1 MGERNHTDH
10 TDHTDDSDIDVSER
24 GRDRPESVD
33 EGGDVSLLGGLEVEL
48 LAASL
53 RADTS
58 DMQMWIAMLGT
69 KLAGA
74 LPQRVRLQRSGVFS
88 NGAVK
93 SMEIELGAWRLA
105 LRLEHGY
112 PLAERT
118 HVVRGI
124 ALKTEQLPLDS
135 WVSALC
141 QGLADLAAASAR
153 EHAAIESL
161 LT

>member
-1 MGERNHTDH
+1 MNDSGE
-10 TDHTDDSDIDVSER
+10 VSR
-24 GRDRPESVD
+24 
-33 EGGDVSLLGGLEVEL
+33 LGGLDFEL

-58 DMQMWIAMLGT
+58 DMQMWIAMLGR
-69 KLAGA
+69 KLEGA
-74 LPQRVRLQRSGVFS
+74 LPQRVRLHRSGVFS

-93 SMEIELGAWRLA
+93 SIEIELGASMLA

-112 PLAERT
+112 PLAERS
-118 HVVRGI
+118 HIVRGI
-124 ALKTEQLPLDS
+124 ALKTEQLTLDTWITS
-135 WVSALC
+135 LC
-141 QGLADLAAASAR
+141 QGLADLAATSAR

>member
-1 MGERNHTDH
+1 MDDGGE
-10 TDHTDDSDIDVSER
+10 SK
-24 GRDRPESVD
+24 G
-33 EGGDVSLLGGLEVEL
+33 LGGLDFEL

-58 DMQMWIAMLGT
+58 DMQMWIATLGS
-69 KLAGA
+69 KLEGA
-74 LPQRVRLQRSGVFS
+74 LPQRVRLHRGGVFS

-93 SMEIELGAWRLA
+93 SIEIELGAWRLA
-105 LRLEHGY
+105 LRMEHGY

-124 ALKTEQLPLDS
+124 ALKTEQLTLDTWITS
-135 WVSALC
+135 LC
-141 QGLADLAAASAR
+141 QGLSDLAATSAR

>member
-1 MGERNHTDH
+1 MLRDARRNVRQRVDDGGESSRLD
-10 TDHTDDSDIDVSER
+10 
-24 GRDRPESVD
+24 
-33 EGGDVSLLGGLEVEL
+33 GLDFEL

-58 DMQMWIAMLGT
+58 DMQMWITMLGR
-69 KLAGA
+69 KLEGA
-74 LPQRVRLQRSGVFS
+74 LPQRVRLYRSGVFS
-88 NGAVK
+88 SGAVK
-93 SMEIELGAWRLA
+93 SIEVELGAWRLA

-124 ALKTEQLPLDS
+124 ALKTEQLTLDS
-135 WVSALC
+135 WIASLS
-141 QGLADLAAASAR
+141 QGLFDLAATSAR

-161 LT
+161 LK

>member
-1 MGERNHTDH
+1 V
-10 TDHTDDSDIDVSER
+10 DDS
-24 GRDRPESVD
+24 G
-33 EGGDVSLLGGLEVEL
+33 EGSRLGGLDFEL
-48 LAASL
+48 LSASL

-58 DMQMWIAMLGT
+58 DMQMWIATLGS
-69 KLAGA
+69 KLDSA
-74 LPQRVRLQRSGVFS
+74 LPQRVRLHRGGVFS

-93 SMEIELGAWRLA
+93 SIEIELGAWRLA
-105 LRLEHGY
+105 LRMEHGY

-124 ALKTEQLPLDS
+124 ALKTEQLTLDTWITS
-135 WVSALC
+135 LC
-141 QGLADLAAASAR
+141 QGLSDLAATSAR

>member
-1 MGERNHTDH
+1 VENSREISH
-10 TDHTDDSDIDVSER
+10 
-24 GRDRPESVD
+24 
-33 EGGDVSLLGGLEVEL
+33 LGGLDFEL

-53 RADTS
+53 RDDTS
-58 DMQMWIAMLGT
+58 DMQMWFTMLAG
-69 KLAGA
+69 KLEGA
-74 LPQRVRLQRSGVFS
+74 LPQRVRLHRGGVFS

-93 SMEIELGAWRLA
+93 SIEVELGAWRLA

-124 ALKTEQLPLDS
+124 ALKTEQLTLDS
-135 WVSALC
+135 WITSLC
-141 QGLADLAAASAR
+141 QGLSDLAATSAR

-161 LT
+161 LA

>member
-1 MGERNHTDH
+1 MDDGGEGSR
-10 TDHTDDSDIDVSER
+10 
-24 GRDRPESVD
+24 
-33 EGGDVSLLGGLEVEL
+33 LGGLDFEL

-58 DMQMWIAMLGT
+58 DMQMWIAVLSR
-69 KLAGA
+69 KLEDA
-74 LPQRVRLQRSGVFS
+74 LPQRVRLHRSGVLH

-93 SMEIELGAWRLA
+93 SVEIELGAWQLA

-124 ALKTEQLPLDS
+124 ALKTEQLTLDTWITS
-135 WVSALC
+135 LC
-141 QGLADLAAASAR
+141 QGLFDLAATSAR